1 MKRIDLNTIEPISTT
16 DLLDKL
22 RMDEMRIINLA
33 KMYAQTQDESINKT
47 INLRLSMNKLTTE
60 TFLYATK
67 LSRTGGI

>member
-47 INLRLSMNKLTTE
+47 INLRMSMNKLTTE

-67 LSRTGGI
+67 

>member
-67 LSRTGGI
+67 